1 MSRRTWY
8 RRRGTS
14 PKPAIPPLKSVGTNG
29 TSPKPAIFLS
39 AEHTLVPP
47 ERKQG
52 ASEGALGAKHMAHR
66 HRPPW
71 SSKGAS
77 FSQGGGSR
85 RVKRHVA
92 CATMACCRRTCGK
105 RRQNDRGRVFQGD
118 STVALLG
125 RMPRARITGS
135 CSLSICRRSISWRE
149 PLRHSMLGLEWTGLD
164 PNLNEATV

>member
-1 MSRRTWY
+1 VAQVRSQP
-8 RRRGTS
+8 S
-14 PKPAIPPLKSVGTNG
+14 LPLKALAQMAQVRSQP
-29 TSPKPAIFLS
+29 SFFLLS
-39 AEHTLVPP
+39 THLCHPRES
-47 ERKQG
+47 KG